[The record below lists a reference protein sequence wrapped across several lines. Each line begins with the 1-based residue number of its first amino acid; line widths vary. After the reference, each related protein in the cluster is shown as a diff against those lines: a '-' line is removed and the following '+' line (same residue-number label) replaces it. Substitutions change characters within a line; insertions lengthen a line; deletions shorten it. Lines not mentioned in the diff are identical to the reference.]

1 MMILLIKI
9 SIILVTTVLLLTAVA
24 RVVMVASTASSI
36 LPIESQPQ
44 AQVALVFGAGL
55 RRDGS
60 PTAVLRDRVQAAVEL
75 YRQGKVQKL
84 LMSGDNSFIYYNEPG
99 AMREFAL
106 ALGVPEEDIVL
117 DYAGRRTYDSCVRAR
132 VIFGVDKA
140 ILVTQPFHLPR
151 AAYICRAIGLE
162 ATGFTAE
169 NIYFRK
175 LSRLYWNIREI
186 PSMLVAFIDV
196 HITRPEPIL
205 GQKEPILF
213 K

>member
-36 LPIESQPQ
+36 LPIEAQPQ

-151 AAYICRAIGLE
+151 AAYICRAIGLD

-186 PSMLVAFIDV
+186 PAMLVAFIDV

>member
-36 LPIESQPQ
+36 LPIEAQPQ

-84 LMSGDNSFIYYNEPG
+84 LMSGDNSYIYYNEPG

-151 AAYICRAIGLE
+151 AAYICRAIGLD

-175 LSRLYWNIREI
+175 ISRLYWNIREI
-186 PSMLVAFIDV
+186 PAMLVAFIDV

>member
-186 PSMLVAFIDV
+186 PAMLVAFIDV